1 MPFAGS
7 PDELGDLARSV
18 DVLKRGAM
26 AMDEQRWVKT
36 HAARITGELQGAA
49 TLDGFG
55 SRLVSTLVPVL
66 GGGVAAF
73 YLFDGEGENQGLR
86 RVAGYGLAPGAPERL
101 RSGEGLAG
109 QCARE
114 RKPASLTGIPAD
126 ALRIVSGVGEAAPAQ
141 ATAWPVTSQDELLAV
156 LEFASFRP
164 LAGNEKALLDEL
176 LPVVGMSLEI
186 LARNLR
192 TQELLGQT
200 QEQARQLE
208 AQQVELAAAREKAEE
223 ATQLKSMFLANMSHE
238 IRTPMNAII
247 GLSHLALKTPMTPKQ
262 RDYIG
267 KVHNAGT
274 SLLGII
280 NDILDFSK
288 IEAGKLDLETT
299 PFQLDEVISTVT
311 TVTGQKAHEK
321 GLEFLADAPASV
333 PQGLRGDPLRLGQI
347 LTNLVNNAVKFTE
360 RGEIRLKAE
369 LLEQTGERVKLRFSV
384 RDTGAGM
391 TPEQAARLFQPF
403 TQADMSTTRK
413 HGGTGLGL
421 TICKR
426 LVELMGGQIWLE
438 SEPGVGSTFFFTA
451 WLGLG
456 TEAPRGRFY
465 PSELQH
471 LTMLVADD
479 NPAARDILADA
490 LRDVSD
496 RVDVVASGEE
506 AVAAVKQHDASGPYD
521 VVFMDWRM
529 PGVDGL
535 EATRRIKSD
544 PTLRKPPAVVM
555 VTAFGREEVR
565 EEAEKLDVAGFL
577 LKPVTKSMLVDALVS
592 IFAPKSQ
599 EEVAGGPAVESAPS
613 NRLGGVRILLTED
626 NLINQQIAVE
636 LLEGVGARVEVA
648 NHGGE
653 AVRMLQGVAFP
664 PPYDVV
670 LMDLQMP
677 EMDGFQATA
686 KIRSD
691 PRFAKL
697 PIIAMTAHAT
707 MEERQRC
714 LDAGMNDHVVQAHR
728 PGRSLRDAR
737 ALGEAACGRRGR
749 GRVRGK
755 PPGQARALLVEPAGG
770 SSGDRGRRRGRR
782 TRARGG
788 QRAAL
793 PEPARAVRGQAG
805 GRRRRDRRSAR
816 TRRSQGRRARRA
828 HDQGS
833 GRQPGDPA
841 DPGVGREARAG
852 APRRR
857 RGVAGGA
864 FGVRVPARPAD
875 RGHPPGFRLRAV
887 RAFGRRPGHDRGE
900 ALRRRGGPRGDRPA
914 PEAARVE
921 RRRRRRRL
929 RRGVRHARGRGRQAP
944 SRGSRRGHQRV
955 RFRGG
960 AVEAGRD
967 RRRVRRGRGVRMSE
981 NEDRKT
987 LLLVDDAP
995 ANIQVANAI
1004 LKDDYRVRVA
1014 TSGAK
1019 ALELVK
1025 AKPAPDLILLD
1036 VEMPEMDGYE
1046 VCRRLKT
1053 DPETREIPVIFLT
1066 GKTEAED
1073 ETRGFSVGA
1082 VDYIHKPFS
1091 PSVVKA
1097 RVQTHLALRETRE
1110 QLARQLSAIQH
1121 ELEMARKI
1129 QLSIL
1134 PREVP
1139 RVEGVEIAARYV
1151 PMTSV
1156 AGDFYDFIPVDEKR
1170 FGALVADVS
1179 GHGVPA
1185 ALVASMLKIA
1195 LAAQSPYASDPAR
1208 VLAGLNQ
1215 ALCGKFETHFVTA
1228 AYLFV
1233 DTEKGTIDYAGAGH
1247 PPARALREVGRE
1259 RPGRP
1264 AERSLPRHVPARQVF
1279 RDPGADRPGDRC
1291 AVYTDGVSEARN
1303 RAGEEFGTE
1312 RLQTLL
1318 EASLDQP
1325 ADPFADRVLDT
1336 LNAWTSRPP
1345 GEGHD
1350 DDITLLVIRA
1360 S

>member
-1 MPFAGS
+1 M
-7 PDELGDLARSV
+7 
-18 DVLKRGAM
+18 
-26 AMDEQRWVKT
+26 
-36 HAARITGELQGAA
+36 
-49 TLDGFG
+49 
-55 SRLVSTLVPVL
+55 
-66 GGGVAAF
+66 
-73 YLFDGEGENQGLR
+73 
-86 RVAGYGLAPGAPERL
+86 
-101 RSGEGLAG
+101 
-109 QCARE
+109 
-114 RKPASLTGIPAD
+114 
-126 ALRIVSGVGEAAPAQ
+126 SGVGEAAPAQ

-599 EEVAGGPAVESAPS
+599 ERVAGAPGRRIRAIEPARGRPDPAHRGQPHQPADRRRASRGRRGPGRGRQPRRGGRPDAPGRRVPAS
-613 NRLGGVRILLTED
+613 VR
-626 NLINQQIAVE
+626 
-636 LLEGVGARVEVA
+636 
-648 NHGGE
+648 
-653 AVRMLQGVAFP
+653 P
-664 PPYDVV
+664 
-670 LMDLQMP
+670 
-677 EMDGFQATA
+677 
-686 KIRSD
+686 RSD
-691 PRFAKL
+691 GSPDARNGRLPGDGQDPLGSALREAPDHRHDRPRHDGRTPALPGRRNERPRF
-697 PIIAMTAHAT
+697 
-707 MEERQRC
+707 
-714 LDAGMNDHVVQAHR
+714 QAHR

-737 ALGEAACGRRGR
+737 ALGEAACGGR

-755 PPGQARALLVEPAGG
+755 PPGQARA
-770 SSGDRGRRRGRR
+770 S
-782 TRARGG
+782 
-788 QRAAL
+788 
-793 PEPARAVRGQAG
+793 
-805 GRRRRDRRSAR
+805 
-816 TRRSQGRRARRA
+816 RRARRRIFRRSTA
-828 HDQGS
+828 STRPTDSRAWRATRGSSGACSSSSRASRRAPPARLPERSSAAIARPPSGSRTRSREWPATWASGGSRRRPRSSS
-833 GRQPGDPA
+833 GRSA
-841 DPGVGREARAG
+841 TET
-852 APRRR
+852 
-857 RGVAGGA
+857 
-864 FGVRVPARPAD
+864 
-875 RGHPPGFRLRAV
+875 
-887 RAFGRRPGHDRGE
+887 
-900 ALRRRGGPRGDRPA
+900 
-914 PEAARVE
+914 
-921 RRRRRRRL
+921 RRRRRRFRSSRPCSARRSRPSAGLLVRAVRRDSGAAPDTTAAKPYDAAAGRAAIGRL
-929 RRGVRHARGRGRQAP
+929 RKLLA
-944 SRGSRRGHQRV
+944 SSD
-955 RFRGG
+955 GG
-960 AVEAGRD
+960 AA
-967 RRRVRRGRGVRMSE
+967 
-981 NEDRKT
+981 
-987 LLLVDDAP
+987 DAF
-995 ANIQVANAI
+995 AEV
-1004 LKDDYRVRVA
+1004 
-1014 TSGAK
+1014 SGMLA
-1019 ALELVK
+1019 
-1025 AKPAPDLILLD
+1025 
-1036 VEMPEMDGYE
+1036 
-1046 VCRRLKT
+1046 
-1053 DPETREIPVIFLT
+1053 
-1066 GKTEAED
+1066 
-1073 ETRGFSVGA
+1073 GA
-1082 VDYIHKPFS
+1082 V
-1091 PSVVKA
+1091 A
-1097 RVQTHLALRETRE
+1097 RPRLEALGE
-1110 QLARQLSAIQH
+1110 AIS
-1121 ELEMARKI
+1121 EF
-1129 QLSIL
+1129 
-1134 PREVP
+1134 
-1139 RVEGVEIAARYV
+1139 
-1151 PMTSV
+1151 
-1156 AGDFYDFIPVDEKR
+1156 DFE
-1170 FGALVADVS
+1170 GALSKLDA
-1179 GHGVPA
+1179 
-1185 ALVASMLKIA
+1185 I
-1195 LAAQSPYASDPAR
+1195 
-1208 VLAGLNQ
+1208 
-1215 ALCGKFETHFVTA
+1215 
-1228 AYLFV
+1228 
-1233 DTEKGTIDYAGAGH
+1233 
-1247 PPARALREVGRE
+1247 
-1259 RPGRP
+1259 
-1264 AERSLPRHVPARQVF
+1264 
-1279 RDPGADRPGDRC
+1279 
-1291 AVYTDGVSEARN
+1291 
-1303 RAGEEFGTE
+1303 AGECGAAEE
-1312 RLQTLL
+1312 S
-1318 EASLDQP
+1318 A
-1325 ADPFADRVLDT
+1325 
-1336 LNAWTSRPP
+1336 
-1345 GEGHD
+1345 
-1350 DDITLLVIRA
+1350 
-1360 S
+1360 